1 MKDRLFIVGSA
12 IKIEAVLSVD
22 TAICSVTIKDW
33 GGGIKITDAPMSK
46 IADRIYQYI
55 YQSSTNDLEGTYTAY
70 VKIVTSSGTSYEK
83 IVFELEDQIP

>member
-1 MKDRLFIVGSA
+1 
-12 IKIEAVLSVD
+12 
-22 TAICSVTIKDW
+22 
-33 GGGIKITDAPMSK
+33 MSK